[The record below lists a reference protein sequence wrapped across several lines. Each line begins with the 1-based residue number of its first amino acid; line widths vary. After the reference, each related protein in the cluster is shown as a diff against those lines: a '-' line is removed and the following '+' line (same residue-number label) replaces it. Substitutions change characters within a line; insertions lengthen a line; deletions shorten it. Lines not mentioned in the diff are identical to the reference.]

1 MRNSV
6 RKIAVVAGAV
16 CASAVFSSCKNNGAQ
31 ADVFKDG
38 SEVAWAP
45 TDNDRKLSDT
55 MNGFGFNLLKK
66 FDAEKKPDQN
76 ILFSPLSIA
85 TALTLVEQGAA
96 GQTRTEMQS
105 LLQPAG
111 FAAQNVLGS
120 SMALTRGWQTAD
132 AGVQVDIANSMW
144 LDKKFAL
151 KPAFVQMAKKNFDA
165 ETATL
170 DFLSPAAAAQIN
182 DWVSGKT
189 HDKIKNMVSAGALQN
204 EMLLIANAVYFRGK
218 WQYPFDKTDTQDGD
232 FHLAS
237 GKTRRVPMMS
247 LQEKKAFSYAKADK
261 VALLSLPYGKG
272 ALSMI
277 FLLPGKNV
285 SLSQIVARL
294 EDAQWKTWME
304 SLKVQEGTVQIPRFT
319 LESDTSLNQMLQ
331 QLGMKAA
338 FSSAADFSAMTAT
351 RGAFISGVKHKAWM
365 QVDESGTEAAAS
377 TTIGVAGSAN
387 PAAAPPPF
395 EFIAD
400 RPFIA
405 AIRDNRSGNLLFLAE
420 VNQPSQ

>member
-1 MRNSV
+1 MRNSI

-16 CASAVFSSCKNNGAQ
+16 CVSTVFSFCQNSGVQ
-31 ADVFKDG
+31 ADVFKNG
-38 SEVAWAP
+38 PEMAWTP

-66 FDAEKKPDQN
+66 FDAEKTPDKN

-96 GQTRTEMQS
+96 GETRTEMEA

-111 FAAQNVLGS
+111 FAAQPVFDS
-120 SMALTRGWQTAD
+120 SGALTRGWQTAD
-132 AGVQVDIANSMW
+132 AGVQVDIANSIW
-144 LDKKFAL
+144 LDQKFAL
-151 KPAFVQMAKKNFDA
+151 KPAFVQMSKFYFDA
-165 ETATL
+165 KSATL
-170 DFLSPAAAAQIN
+170 DFSSPAAAKQIN
-182 DWVSGKT
+182 DWISGKT
-189 HDKIKNMVSAGALQN
+189 HGKIKGMVLPEALRGQ
-204 EMLLIANAVYFRGK
+204 MLLVANAVYFRGK
-218 WQYPFDKTDTQDGD
+218 WQYRFDKAETRDGD

-247 LQEKKAFSYAKADK
+247 LHEKKAFSYARSDK
-261 VALLSLPYGKG
+261 VALLALPYGKG

-277 FLLPGKNV
+277 FLLPDKGV

-294 EDAQWKTWME
+294 KDAQWKTWME
-304 SLKVQEGTVQIPRFT
+304 SLNVQEGTVQIPRFT
-319 LESDTSLNQMLQ
+319 LESNTSLNRMLQ

-338 FSSAADFSAMTAT
+338 FLPGADFSAMTAT
-351 RGAFISGVKHKAWM
+351 RDIFISAVKHKAWM

-377 TTIGVAGSAN
+377 TTIAMTRSVR
-387 PAAAPPPF
+387 APGKPPF
-395 EFIAD
+395 KFIAD